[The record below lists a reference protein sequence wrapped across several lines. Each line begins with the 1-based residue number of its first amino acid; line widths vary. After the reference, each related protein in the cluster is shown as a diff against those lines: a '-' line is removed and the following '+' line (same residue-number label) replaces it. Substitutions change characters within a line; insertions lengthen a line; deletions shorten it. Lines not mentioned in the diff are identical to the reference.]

1 MRESCKEIA
10 DMLVDYADGQL
21 CAERSSRVAEHL
33 GKCSDCRELLR
44 GLRESLDLA
53 QVIWQDSLHQAE
65 RIHIGRP
72 AKVARHRWLQYAAA
86 AAVILVISATSIIW
100 RTVHRAA
107 PKQPT
112 FAEIERK
119 ITEAGNAAKLLAA
132 ADLLGGYSNA
142 ETIARQQYRRIVET
156 YPDTSAASK
165 AKLRVE

>member
-10 DMLVDYADGQL
+10 DMLVDYADGQFSV
-21 CAERSSRVAEHL
+21 ERSSRVAEHL
-33 GKCSDCRELLR
+33 AECDQCRILLEA
-44 GLRESLDLA
+44 LHKSLELA
-53 QVIWQDSLHQAE
+53 QVIWEDNLSQTE
-65 RIHIGRP
+65 TIRIP
-72 AKVARHRWLQYAAA
+72 APAWTSRRSWPRYA
-86 AAVILVISATSIIW
+86 AAVILIISAISIPSLIKNKP
-100 RTVHRAA
+100 A
-107 PKQPT
+107 KNQPT

-132 ADLLGGYSNA
+132 ADLLGGYSDA